1 MQETF
6 TFIDSV
12 MGFDS
17 FNSEKL
23 KSSKIFSFNIHAH
36 KFLVEKNIEHDIAE
50 NYLEKGKI
58 LWISNPKRKDN
69 YKEAIRLMR

>member
-1 MQETF
+1 MQETL

-17 FNSEKL
+17 LNSEKL
-23 KSSKIFSFNIHAH
+23 KSSKIFSFNIFAH

-50 NYLEKGKI
+50 KHLEKYF
-58 LWISNPKRKDN
+58 SNPTTASEKLAN
-69 YKEAIRLMR
+69 TLTSYSN